1 MGNFYSRAKEQMD
14 KKAYIADKKHIAV
27 PEVLDKNS
35 FISLDRN
42 TFINKLYNCQKC
54 ILIYSIIL
62 SNSFLKL

>member
-1 MGNFYSRAKEQMD
+1 MGNFYSRAKEKMD
-14 KKAYIADKKHIAV
+14 KKVYIAV

>member
-1 MGNFYSRAKEQMD
+1 MD
-14 KKAYIADKKHIAV
+14 KKAYIAV

-35 FISLDRN
+35 LNISLDRN

>member
-1 MGNFYSRAKEQMD
+1 MD
-14 KKAYIADKKHIAV
+14 KKAYIAV

-35 FISLDRN
+35 FISLDIN

>member
-1 MGNFYSRAKEQMD
+1 MD
-14 KKAYIADKKHIAV
+14 KKAYIADKKKYIAV

-54 ILIYSIIL
+54 ILIIQLFCQIHF
-62 SNSFLKL
+62 SNFKINYL